1 MRYIKLYINMYNIY
15 IYNIYIIYI
24 YIYIYM
30 HIYIHIYIYN
40 IVLRFSDFR
49 LIRKVSVIWDLNP
62 RRSNIHFDA
71 LLIGIVRLMNV
82 QLAHEVSTREVTL
95 KHTNLSSVDIS

>member
-1 MRYIKLYINMYNIY
+1 
-15 IYNIYIIYI
+15 
-24 YIYIYM
+24 M
-30 HIYIHIYIYN
+30 HIYIHIYVYN

>member
-1 MRYIKLYINMYNIY
+1 
-15 IYNIYIIYI
+15 
-24 YIYIYM
+24 M
-30 HIYIHIYIYN
+30 HIYIHIYVYIYN

-49 LIRKVSVIWDLNP
+49 LIPKVSVIWDLNP

-95 KHTNLSSVDIS
+95 KHTNLSSVDLS